1 MDQAKPVFDRSRF
14 IGPLKE
20 MPAHWLTEDEHT
32 TNKEKQPKLSI
43 KAKTKTQTQTKTK
56 TKTAEDVYSSLY
68 LTRPNLVVNRR
79 GKVVSLKRHEAGK
92 KNKWARSLKLA
103 YRQLKELGVDYE
115 GLDRGGVVHDYTRL
129 NYEEMK

>member
-56 TKTAEDVYSSLY
+56 TKYD
-68 LTRPNLVVNRR
+68 LVVNRR
-79 GKVVSLKRHEAGK
+79 GKVVSLKRHENGK

-115 GLDRGGVVHDYTRL
+115 GLERGGVVHDYTRL

>member
-43 KAKTKTQTQTKTK
+43 QAKTKTQTQTKTK
-56 TKTAEDVYSSLY
+56 TKTETMHD
-68 LTRPNLVVNRR
+68 LVVNRR

-115 GLDRGGVVHDYTRL
+115 GLERGGVVHDYTRL

>member
-20 MPAHWLTEDEHT
+20 VKDVTENEHT
-32 TNKEKQPKLSI
+32 TNKEKKPKLSI
-43 KAKTKTQTQTKTK
+43 KAKTKTKTKTK
-56 TKTAEDVYSSLY
+56 TKAKTKTMHD
-68 LTRPNLVVNRR
+68 LVVNRR
-79 GKVVSLKRHEAGK
+79 GKVVSLKRHQNGK

-115 GLDRGGVVHDYTRL
+115 GLDRGGVMHDYTRL